1 MNIDDIS
8 DIYVE
13 SGNARYKVASLRV
26 FRHFRDFV
34 TNNDGWKEK
43 FASDTVK
50 VWTKKSAAD
59 MPGAGLNLV
68 KVNASFPKVEPET
81 MYNALHD
88 AQFRKSWDEKMK
100 EGFNIVNLDTRNDIG
115 YYCAKFPFPM
125 SDRDFLN
132 QRFWMEFDNG
142 EFIIMNRSVRH
153 SSCPEKKDIVRGVS
167 IITGYY
173 LRPLKGGGTEL
184 LYITHSDIKG
194 SIPHMILNSG
204 TQRMC
209 PGAMEKLAETSSN
222 YVEWAKK
229 NHPADFKQSW
239 RTAPVSWDEGPLVAT
254 LNTTPS
260 PPPVPTE
267 HAEEEKKA
275 REEAAAEALKGKN
288 HAGQLQELR
297 RLLGIAQAE
306 GDASLHLTS
315 LAPKNSDDPKAVQN
329 FCVQIHRA
337 ADAADAAIEEGK
349 LPTLAEYA
357 AQVRAAFAA
366 GEPADAAK

>member
-13 SGNARYKVASLRV
+13 SSGARYKVATLRV
-26 FRHFRDFV
+26 FRHFRAFV
-34 TNNDGWKEK
+34 TDSEGWKEK

-59 MPGAGLNLV
+59 MPGAGLNIV
-68 KVNASFPKVEPET
+68 KVNALFPKVEPET

-100 EGFNIVNLDTRNDIG
+100 EGCNIVNLDTRNDIG

-142 EFIIMNRSVRH
+142 EFVIMNRSVRH
-153 SSCPEKKDIVRGVS
+153 ASCPEKKDIVRGVS

-173 LRPLKGGGTEL
+173 LRPLAGGGTEL

-194 SIPHMILNSG
+194 SIPHMILNTG

-222 YVEWAKK
+222 YAEWAAK
-229 NHPADFKQSW
+229 NHPPDFKQTW
-239 RTAPVSWDEGPLVAT
+239 RTPKVNWDEGPTVAT
-254 LNTTPS
+254 INTAPS

-267 HAEEEKKA
+267 NAAEEQQTRAK
-275 REEAAAEALKGKN
+275 AEAEAMLGKDLR
-288 HAGQLQELR
+288 AQLVELR
-297 RLLGIAQAE
+297 RRLGIAQSEA
-306 GDASLHLTS
+306 DKSLHFTG
-315 LAPKNSDDPKAVQN
+315 PKNSDDHAAAQEFALK
-329 FCVQIHRA
+329 IHKA
-337 ADAADAAIEEGK
+337 ADTVDARALEDGK
-349 LPTLAEYA
+349 LPTLPEYA
-357 AQVRAAFAA
+357 AAVRAAFVGGAEA
-366 GEPADAAK
+366 